1 MLERLI
7 PIALL
12 GLLSGALLGM
22 RTLKP
27 SGDPPPK
34 EPHWA
39 RFPNLFSGLYGSLLL
54 HFFWSLS
61 GGGEALAWAFLTVPF
76 MAIPISGVS
85 FSTRL
90 WFSTFTGRAIRG
102 GSLGPALVLLATSS
116 CSALMYGASGND
128 SEAETGRLMLAV
140 AALVSASWLVY
151 ALSLAIRKRAA
162 KP

>member
-1 MLERLI
+1 MLELAI

-12 GLLSGALLGM
+12 GLLSGAFLGV

-27 SGDPPPK
+27 SAAPPPK

-39 RFPNLFSGLYGSLLL
+39 RYPTLFSGLYGSLLL
-54 HFFWSLS
+54 HLFWSLTE
-61 GGGEALAWAFLTVPF
+61 GGEALAWAFITLPLG
-76 MAIPISGVS
+76 AIPISGVS

-102 GSLGPALVLLATSS
+102 GSLVPALVLLATSS
-116 CSALMYGASGND
+116 CSALMYSGSNNRD
-128 SEAETGRLMLAV
+128 EVGMSRFYLAV
-140 AALVSASWLVY
+140 IALISASWLVS
-151 ALSLAIRKRAA
+151 ALSLAIRRRAA